1 MLTKNSNAK
10 VVNPVAKSSSQKPRP
25 TGLRVQTRLKAG
37 SLTLNF
43 TK

>member
-10 VVNPVAKSSSQKPRP
+10 VVNGVAKSCGEKPRP

-37 SLTLNF
+37 LTLNF